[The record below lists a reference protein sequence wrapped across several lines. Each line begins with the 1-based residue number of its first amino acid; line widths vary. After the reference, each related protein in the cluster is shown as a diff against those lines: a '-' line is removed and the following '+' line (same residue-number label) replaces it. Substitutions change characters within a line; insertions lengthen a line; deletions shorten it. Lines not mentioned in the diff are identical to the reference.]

1 MNGLIVSASVN
12 TTHHNSETGEDAPL
26 HDASGAFMVGARR
39 FKQIHGL
46 ADPVFFDNSLTYPK
60 RRKQILDAIDAVSG
74 DLDVFAYFG
83 HGWKTSLPSGGFR
96 MDDIPDLASALGKK
110 AAEGIVV
117 ILYACWAGVGGGPA
131 EGLFNGLSG
140 KGAVVYGHTSR
151 KHTFANPDTVVFG
164 DAEIEDGKLVI
175 GTGDPL
181 WKNWSKDIIDQKND
195 LWARFPFM
203 THDELEAEL
212 IAPEYLAGRW
222 KVNHNKKSSWDNIF
236 FMDKTVVK
244 TNHGDQPFAVLDSG
258 TWDVDHHNLLVTW
271 SDGSIDRWP
280 LHLSLHNQNV
290 WVDDKGKKVH
300 CHATRIEAPNVNQQ
314 PQFHVAAAA
323 Q

>member
-12 TTHHNSETGEDAPL
+12 TTHHNKETGEDEPL

-46 ADPVFFDNSLTYPK
+46 ADPVFFDNSLEYAQ
-60 RRKQILDAIDAVSG
+60 RRKQILDAIENADSG
-74 DLDVFAYFG
+74 LEVFAYFG
-83 HGWKTSLPSGGFR
+83 HGWKTSLPSGGFQ
-96 MDDIPDLASALGKK
+96 MKQIPDLAAALSKK
-110 AAEGIVV
+110 AADKIVV

-131 EGLFNGLSG
+131 EGLWSGLGG
-140 KGAVVYGHTSR
+140 KGVVYGHTSR

-164 DAEIEDGKLVI
+164 RDDLKPPGPVV

-203 THDELEAEL
+203 TKDELEAEL

-222 KVNHNKKSSWDNIF
+222 KVHHDQKSTWDNVF

-244 TNHGDQPFAVLDSG
+244 TGHGNNPFVVLDNG
-258 TWDVDHHNLLVTW
+258 TWDVNHHNLLVTW
-271 SDGSIDRWP
+271 SDGTIDRWP
-280 LHLSLHNQNV
+280 LHLALHNQNV
-290 WVDDKGKKVH
+290 WVDDKGHKIH
-300 CHATRIEAPNVNQQ
+300 CRATRIEAPNVN
-314 PQFHVAAAA
+314 PQAHFQTAAPA